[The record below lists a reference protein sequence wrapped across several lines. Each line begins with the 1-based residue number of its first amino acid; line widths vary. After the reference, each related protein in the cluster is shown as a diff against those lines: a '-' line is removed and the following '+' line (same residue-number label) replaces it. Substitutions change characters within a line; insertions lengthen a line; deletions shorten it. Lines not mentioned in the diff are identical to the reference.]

1 MNALTGLSVLRPVR
15 VTVKYSKLSGQ
26 GARLSQTWEVA
37 EMGFA
42 KPGDSIT
49 LKHLM
54 ESTITSQEAVLIY
67 LQRTVVIWSLSTQY
81 GFITAQSAL
90 VPCILVIVPSAYS
103 FQTKRK
109 LEYMVMK

>member
-1 MNALTGLSVLRPVR
+1 MTEHFEINVIYFCTS
-15 VTVKYSKLSGQ
+15 KYSFISFQ
-26 GARLSQTWEVA
+26 SQTWEVA

-67 LQRTVVIWSLSTQY
+67 LQRIVVIWSLSTQY
-81 GFITAQSAL
+81 G
-90 VPCILVIVPSAYS
+90 
-103 FQTKRK
+103 
-109 LEYMVMK
+109 

>member
-1 MNALTGLSVLRPVR
+1 MKITIIMTEYFEIDGIYFPLVNILFISF
-15 VTVKYSKLSGQ
+15 Q
-26 GARLSQTWEVA
+26 CQTWEVA

-81 GFITAQSAL
+81 G
-90 VPCILVIVPSAYS
+90 
-103 FQTKRK
+103 
-109 LEYMVMK
+109 